1 MKNKISKPNLR
12 AALAATVI
20 QGLFIAVFMPD
31 ALLLPMIFVIVGG
44 GIISLV
50 IFILLA
56 ESYADEGTTYT
67 EAITLGEVDSTE
79 DLDDD
84 NRLGFV
90 RKRTWRC

>member
-1 MKNKISKPNLR
+1 
-12 AALAATVI
+12 
-20 QGLFIAVFMPD
+20 MPD
-31 ALLLPMIFVIVGG
+31 TLLLPMIFVIIGG
-44 GIISLV
+44 GVISLV

-56 ESYADEGTTYT
+56 ESYADDNTTYT

-90 RKRTWRC
+90 RKRTRRCYTR

>member
-20 QGLFIAVFMPD
+20 QGLFIAAFMPD
-31 ALLLPMIFVIVGG
+31 TLLLPMIFVIMGG
-44 GIISLV
+44 GVISLV

-56 ESYADEGTTYT
+56 ESYVDEGTTYT

-90 RKRTWRC
+90 RKRTRRY